1 MLHPNKC
8 YLVDSCRLQNRLYA
22 ITVIG
27 IFFLFSFELLGW
39 IPVMPFGTF
48 RWNRTKSYN
57 RNASPRPTGSD
68 FSPGSSS
75 TVYDFPFMLRPEQ
88 TCSSRNTSFVVAVT
102 STPLN
107 FARRRAIRE
116 TWGNRQQ
123 QRSFNV
129 AVMFLLGTG
138 LDCNVQDQLVS
149 ENQIH
154 EDLLQ
159 GDFID
164 SYSNLTLK
172 SVMALRWANNF
183 CPGVKYFMKTD
194 DDIFVNL
201 PNLVSYLTHKLEP
214 THSWIVGCIKNHVGQ
229 PVMIKAAKAV
239 YDFHPSLPSPHPPF
253 VAGAGYVISGKAIGD
268 LYSTA
273 VRTRYLSV
281 EDAFITGHCA
291 RKIGLFPE
299 HDDRFSCGE
308 AVTSVCKMI
317 NKFTGHKVTPSKQKD
332 IWKKLKDLSCEYN

>member
-1 MLHPNKC
+1 
-8 YLVDSCRLQNRLYA
+8 
-22 ITVIG
+22 
-27 IFFLFSFELLGW
+27 
-39 IPVMPFGTF
+39 
-48 RWNRTKSYN
+48 
-57 RNASPRPTGSD
+57 
-68 FSPGSSS
+68 
-75 TVYDFPFMLRPEQ
+75 
-88 TCSSRNTSFVVAVT
+88 
-102 STPLN
+102 
-107 FARRRAIRE
+107 
-116 TWGNRQQ
+116 
-123 QRSFNV
+123 
-129 AVMFLLGTG
+129 MFLLGTG

-299 HDDRFSCGE
+299 HDDRFSCAVIYSPTLDPRTISDVSYSPTLDPRTISDVSYSPTLDPRTISDVSYSPTLDLRTRSDATYSPTLDLRTRSDATCSPTLDLRTRSDVTYSPTLDLRTRSDVTYSPTFDRVGE
-308 AVTSVCKMI
+308 
-317 NKFTGHKVTPSKQKD
+317 
-332 IWKKLKDLSCEYN
+332 